1 MDDPATNTPD
11 TDASGTAAGGTVTGS
26 VGEPVGYAQA
36 VRELDR
42 ILGELEDPGIDVD
55 GLAERVRRASEL
67 IELCRDRIARARMD
81 VEQVV
86 AALDEPG

>member
-1 MDDPATNTPD
+1 MDDPAD
-11 TDASGTAAGGTVTGS
+11 GSGTEPSGSEPDGAVAGGAAG
-26 VGEPVGYAQA
+26 PVGYAEA
-36 VRELDR
+36 MGELDR
-42 ILGELEDPGIDVD
+42 ILSQLEDPGIDVD

-86 AALDEPG
+86 ATLDDAG